1 MLKREK
7 FHKKMKIFFSK
18 LSESSF
24 YFRKVQCGSGMW
36 KEECGKLNV
45 ESCKKKVKNK
55 LPNFPKVLFTFGK
68 FNVEVECG
76 KLNEESCK
84 KKVKNKLPNFR
95 KVLFT
100 FGKLNVESYLKIVV
114 RKTIPMKDYTSTQL
128 EPGKTYHIYN
138 RANGNELLFCNDDN
152 YLFFLQ
158 QVKRFIVPVANI
170 YAYSL
175 LPNHLHFLIR
185 LKEEPELYQY
195 FSGIYQKRF
204 ESVFKNYNSFGKLVS
219 KNFSNL
225 FSSYSQSFN
234 RQQNRKGNLF
244 NHKFKRLEVSE
255 PAYFLKLVH
264 YIHLNPVEAG
274 LCKEAGQWKY
284 SSY

>member
-95 KVLFT
+95 KDKKAF
-100 FGKLNVESYLKIVV
+100 
-114 RKTIPMKDYTSTQL
+114 
-128 EPGKTYHIYN
+128 
-138 RANGNELLFCNDDN
+138 
-152 YLFFLQ
+152 
-158 QVKRFIVPVANI
+158 
-170 YAYSL
+170 
-175 LPNHLHFLIR
+175 
-185 LKEEPELYQY
+185 
-195 FSGIYQKRF
+195 
-204 ESVFKNYNSFGKLVS
+204 
-219 KNFSNL
+219 
-225 FSSYSQSFN
+225 
-234 RQQNRKGNLF
+234 
-244 NHKFKRLEVSE
+244 
-255 PAYFLKLVH
+255 
-264 YIHLNPVEAG
+264 
-274 LCKEAGQWKY
+274 
-284 SSY
+284 

>member
-1 MLKREK
+1 
-7 FHKKMKIFFSK
+7 
-18 LSESSF
+18 
-24 YFRKVQCGSGMW
+24 
-36 KEECGKLNV
+36 
-45 ESCKKKVKNK
+45 
-55 LPNFPKVLFTFGK
+55 
-68 FNVEVECG
+68 
-76 KLNEESCK
+76 
-84 KKVKNKLPNFR
+84 
-95 KVLFT
+95 
-100 FGKLNVESYLKIVV
+100 
-114 RKTIPMKDYTSTQL
+114 MKDYTSTQL

-195 FSGIYQKRF
+195 FSGVYQKRF
-204 ESVFKNYNSFGKLVS
+204 ESVLKNYNNFGKLVS